1 MGINLEPV
9 PPSPTD
15 EPLPIT
21 LARLWGKH
29 SPVFASHHNHGLAG
43 GTAGQGGG
51 GDALLDSPFCVG
63 DWRGLRDGYL
73 LVMTYCSG
81 P

>member
-43 GTAGQGGG
+43 GTAGQGGEEM
-51 GDALLDSPFCVG
+51 PC
-63 DWRGLRDGYL
+63 
-73 LVMTYCSG
+73 
-81 P
+81 